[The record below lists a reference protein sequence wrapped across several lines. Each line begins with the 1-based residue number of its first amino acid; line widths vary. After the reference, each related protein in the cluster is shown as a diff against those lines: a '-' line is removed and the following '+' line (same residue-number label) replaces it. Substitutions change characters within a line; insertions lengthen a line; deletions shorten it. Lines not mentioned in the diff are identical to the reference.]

1 MKQKKHR
8 WIKWAVLGAV
18 VAAVLLVLFLRP
30 REAAY
35 DEETA
40 KSQTLSTYLSFTG
53 TVEAKER
60 QVLTATTATQ
70 IKTVAVKEGD
80 SVKEGDTLFETITG
94 QKLTAEMD
102 GEVGPIAIE
111 EGDVV
116 MAGTQLAT
124 VTDYSALQVGIKV
137 DEYDVVSLEE
147 GKEVTLKL
155 GALGKEAKGTVAH
168 VSKEAA
174 TVSGI
179 SYFPATIEI
188 EEVEGLRAGMSA
200 EVTLLKEQAEDA
212 VTLSMK
218 AIQFDN
224 ENKPYVYY
232 RDEKGKVQTKAV
244 AVGLQDGVTVQVT
257 EGVAAGETILLPK
270 ETMDLMTMHK
280 NGGNRGSGRL
290 VAVPRK
296 ILTMEGITKA
306 YRMGEEEQLVL
317 DGIDF
322 TVEEGE
328 FVSILGPSGSGKSTM
343 MNILGCLDT
352 PTGGRYTLA
361 GEDVSRLDEAALSHI
376 RAKEVGFIFQSFQLL
391 PRLSVLEN
399 VELPM
404 IYAGVPVRER
414 RRRAQ
419 EMLERVGL
427 SEKLRHRPNQLSG
440 GQQQRVAIARAISTD
455 PTILLAD
462 EPTGALDQK
471 TGRQVMEL
479 FTQLNREGRTIVMI
493 THDTHIAGYAGR
505 IVRLLD
511 GRLTEGGVEDA

>member
-280 NGGNRGSGRL
+280 NGGNRGSGE
-290 VAVPRK
+290 A
-296 ILTMEGITKA
+296 
-306 YRMGEEEQLVL
+306 
-317 DGIDF
+317 
-322 TVEEGE
+322 
-328 FVSILGPSGSGKSTM
+328 GSS
-343 MNILGCLDT
+343 
-352 PTGGRYTLA
+352 
-361 GEDVSRLDEAALSHI
+361 AA
-376 RAKEVGFIFQSFQLL
+376 
-391 PRLSVLEN
+391 
-399 VELPM
+399 
-404 IYAGVPVRER
+404 
-414 RRRAQ
+414 
-419 EMLERVGL
+419 
-427 SEKLRHRPNQLSG
+427 
-440 GQQQRVAIARAISTD
+440 
-455 PTILLAD
+455 
-462 EPTGALDQK
+462 
-471 TGRQVMEL
+471 
-479 FTQLNREGRTIVMI
+479 
-493 THDTHIAGYAGR
+493 
-505 IVRLLD
+505 
-511 GRLTEGGVEDA
+511 